1 MRMLFSTK
9 TRHTAFAADESGGM
23 TVLGLFIFVWMLM
36 LGGLALD
43 FARGQNMVT
52 LMQNTA
58 DSAAFAAMATRYDHP
73 ESTAKA
79 EGVRIA
85 ALNMPADRFGTVLT
99 DQDIEFGTWN
109 GATREFTPLA
119 GSMDAVRVRINR
131 TDANNNAL
139 KTTLMRFVGIE
150 TFNLVQP
157 ATVASYNPACLR
169 EGFVADQIV
178 DMQSGNTF
186 TNGFCIHSNRDIKMS
201 SGNSFETGVSVSM
214 PSPSNIQ
221 LPNSGFTSNPGLQDA
236 LDVNR
241 YNLKI
246 ADRLEAIITG
256 LQTPGSRYIPAYIA
270 NDVLVPLNTR
280 SISQDNLI
288 PGRIHKVECNGNQQ
302 LDIAKDAVISN
313 VVVITNCR
321 TSFSQGAR
329 LENAVFATT
338 HDGARSINGPAG
350 VQIGRDDNCGV
361 GGGAQLIT
369 LGSMDFANGL
379 KVFGGQLL
387 ARNNILFT
395 ADGGGVE
402 GASFVAGG
410 RIEGTSN
417 MVMRGCKGAGMED
430 NFREMYARLV
440 Q

>member
-1 MRMLFSTK
+1 MRVMIATK
-9 TRHTAFAADESGGM
+9 TCHKKLVEDESGGM
-23 TVLGLFIFVWMLM
+23 TILGLFIFTWMLM

-58 DSAAFAAMATRYDHP
+58 DSAAFAAMTTRYDNP
-73 ESTAKA
+73 EGVAKA

-85 ALNMPADRFGTVLT
+85 ALNMPSDRFGTVMTEL
-99 DQDIEFGTWN
+99 DIEFGTWN
-109 GATREFTPLA
+109 EVSREFTPLA
-119 GSMDAVRVRINR
+119 GSMDAVRVQVSR
-131 TDANNNAL
+131 TDANRNAL
-139 KTTLMRFVGIE
+139 RTTLMRFVGINS
-150 TFNLVQP
+150 FNLVQS
-157 ATVASYNPACLR
+157 ATVASHNPACLR

-186 TNGFCIHSNRDIKMS
+186 TNGFCIHSNRDLKMS
-201 SGNSFETGVSVSM
+201 SGNTFEPGVGVSM
-214 PSPSNIQ
+214 PAPSNIQ

-236 LDVNR
+236 LAANR

-246 ADRLEAIITG
+246 ADRLDAIITG
-256 LQTPGSRYIPAYIA
+256 LQTPGSRYIPAYITS
-270 NDVLVPLNTR
+270 DVVINLATK
-280 SISQDNLI
+280 SISQDDLI
-288 PGRIHKVECNGNQQ
+288 PGRIHEVNCNGNQQ
-302 LDIAKDAVISN
+302 LDIAKDAIITDVVI
-313 VVVITNCR
+313 ITNCR

-338 HDGARSINGPAG
+338 HAGARSINGPAG

-402 GASFVAGG
+402 GASFIAGG

-417 MVMRGCKGAGMED
+417 MNMKGCRGQGMED
-430 NFREMYARLV
+430 SFQEMYSRLV